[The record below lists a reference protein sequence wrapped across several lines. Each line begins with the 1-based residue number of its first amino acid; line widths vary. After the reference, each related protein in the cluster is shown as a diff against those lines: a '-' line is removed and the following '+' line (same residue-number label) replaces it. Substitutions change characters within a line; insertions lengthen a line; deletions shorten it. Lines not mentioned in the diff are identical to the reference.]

1 MRRHLLLRG
10 GVSMVMIP
18 MLTNDIGITVA
29 KSKTDDLDFEAAMA
43 ELEGLVERMEAGDLP
58 LEETLKQF
66 ERGVTLTRQCQSALK
81 EAEQKVQIL
90 SGSGEN
96 AKAEDFES
104 SDE

>member
-43 ELEGLVERMEAGDLP
+43 ELEGLVERMEVGDLP

>member
-18 MLTNDIGITVA
+18 LLTNDIGITVA

-96 AKAEDFES
+96 AEPEDFAS